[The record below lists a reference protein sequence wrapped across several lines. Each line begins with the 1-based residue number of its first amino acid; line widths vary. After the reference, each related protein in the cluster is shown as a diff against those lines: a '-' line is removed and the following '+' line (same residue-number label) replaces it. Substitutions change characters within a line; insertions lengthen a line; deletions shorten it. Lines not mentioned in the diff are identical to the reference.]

1 MNPHPHFA
9 LTTLAAAL
17 LLAGCAGPEV
27 APNYDARFG
36 QSVRQAV
43 ALQTLNPGA
52 GTDTAAPAAIDA
64 QAARNALVRQR
75 ASFSSPPPS
84 FTVLGITGGGGGSGG
99 GQ

>member
-1 MNPHPHFA
+1 MTPHPHFA

-17 LLAGCAGPEV
+17 LLAGCAGPSV
-27 APNYDARFG
+27 APEYDARFG
-36 QSVRQAV
+36 SAVRQAV

-52 GTDTAAPAAIDA
+52 GTDTAAPAALDA

-75 ASFSSPPPS
+75 ASFSSPPPT
-84 FTVLGITGGGGGSGG
+84 FTIFGLTGGGSSGG